1 MNPEDEP
8 QENRVP
14 AYRDPSE
21 PYRQYPD
28 APEDSRRSLYP
39 AAPSSFPGDTQRAAR
54 ALLRRAGNRA
64 ALIPLLT
71 ILLQFLC
78 GIVFAVVWAV
88 VNLSNFLNF
97 YRQGGVPELT
107 KYLASQMG
115 TILFLIYL
123 SVILAMALS
132 VLIGRSELHCKIRS
146 LWKRPSMT
154 APGFAKAAVAAFGVA
169 GVAQLFAAGLEQL
182 CKATGLKITAPD
194 LPMTG
199 GTAANIVLFA
209 YVCVL
214 GPIFEETLFRG
225 MILQSL
231 RPWGD
236 RLAVVVSAVL
246 FGLTHLNL
254 YQGVPAVLLGLVFGL
269 IAVRAGSVIP
279 SAVLHIAYNSLTMI
293 LAAFGLETNSALQ
306 TAYFIFLGA
315 AVLGTVFLLATRR
328 IDFRTVGG
336 EPAPGTPEPEHPY
349 RTVFLQSAAF
359 WVLAACFVAFGF
371 LLTGM
376 TSAANL

>member
-1 MNPEDEP
+1 MNPEDEA
-8 QENRVP
+8 QENRIP

-28 APEDSRRSLYP
+28 TPDDSRRSLYP
-39 AAPSSFPGDTQRAAR
+39 APACPSPGDTEKAAR

-78 GIVFAVVWAV
+78 GAVFAVVWAV
-88 VNLSNFLNF
+88 VNLQGFLTY

-107 KYLASQMG
+107 KYLTSQMG
-115 TILFLIYL
+115 AILFLIYL

-132 VLIGRSELHCKIRS
+132 VVIGSTTLHCKIRS
-146 LWKRPSMT
+146 VWKRPSMT
-154 APGFAKAAVAAFGVA
+154 APGFAKAAVIAFGVA

-182 CKATGLKITAPD
+182 CKATGLKITTPD

-236 RLAVVVSAVL
+236 RLAVIVSAVL

-254 YQGVPAVLLGLVFGL
+254 YQGVPAVLLGLVFGF
-269 IAVRAGSVIP
+269 IAVRTGSVLP

-293 LAAFGLETNSALQ
+293 LAAFGLETNATLQ

-315 AVLGTVFLLATRR
+315 AVLGTVFLLVTHRVDLRA
-328 IDFRTVGG
+328 VGA
-336 EPAPGTPEPEHPY
+336 EPSPGTPEPEHPY

-359 WVLAACFVAFGF
+359 WVLVACFVAFGF
-371 LLTGM
+371 LLAGM
-376 TSAANL
+376 TSTANL